1 MKTDNKAWFERKD
14 FLILRITQHTN
25 ISNPHVEKM
34 LLVEDIAVVKR
45 FVEIIEAISP
55 NGDMMIS
62 FGPGAEHIELSFE
75 HGPYAEKINFY
86 QRKLK
91 TPSTGFNSSRSQE
104 EQELYREVEAL
115 LHAGGR

>member
-1 MKTDNKAWFERKD
+1 MDNRAWFERKD
-14 FLILRITQHTN
+14 FLVLRITQHTN

-34 LLVEDIAVVKR
+34 VLIEDITLVKR
-45 FVEIIEAISP
+45 FVEVIETIPA

-75 HGPYAEKINFY
+75 NGTHAEKINFY

-91 TPSTGFNSSRSQE
+91 TPSTGFNSAKSLE

-115 LHAGGR
+115 LASVKKQ